1 LFSSLNILFV
11 LFFQAHFLGPN
22 IFRGRVEQYHP
33 KFLVLLDSALE
44 EPEAGAFFA
53 GPAGHGASSAP
64 MAIDVGSEWLD
75 GIVV

>member
-1 LFSSLNILFV
+1 M
-11 LFFQAHFLGPN
+11 
-22 IFRGRVEQYHP
+22 EQYHP